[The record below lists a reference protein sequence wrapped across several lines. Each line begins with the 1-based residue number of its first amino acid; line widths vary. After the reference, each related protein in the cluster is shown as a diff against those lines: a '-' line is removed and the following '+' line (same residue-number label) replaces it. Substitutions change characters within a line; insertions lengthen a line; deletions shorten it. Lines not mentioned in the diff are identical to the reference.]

1 MANVVTRFLANLSTK
16 TLERLG
22 ATTKRAQRIRYRN
35 QFDLADLAKIKES
48 PLRPMFPMQ
57 WDIDG
62 IRNARDA
69 QLRGDFRIA
78 ARLADAMATDPGLF
92 TSRLNRLAPMRG
104 LPVVLEPPNQTARAL
119 RIAEEGEALFG
130 RKGVALQRDHMVS
143 LHRRYVDHGVSVG
156 FNVWTPRADGSRVDV
171 ELRVWPQEYLRW
183 REWEHR
189 YYALTLNG
197 GEVPV
202 EHGDGRWVVF
212 QQEKLSPWTEGAIV
226 AGSMVWAD
234 RAFAMRDRNNASRA
248 HGSPKLVAEM
258 PEGVALEQE
267 DDGGNLVPTA
277 EAAQMLE
284 LLQMLFIG
292 ELPFG
297 LRPAGSKVDL
307 MVSQS
312 QAWQIWTEIMKSSNA
327 DSDRIYLGQDGTT
340 QNAGGNYI
348 KSERLFGVRNDLVE
362 SDIMVFAE
370 SILTG
375 TIEPWSAVNFGDSR
389 LAPARCWQMPDAD
402 EDARR
407 TSIGEHQELFF
418 RHVDG
423 LLEQGYSV
431 DQPTIEQL
439 ARTYGV
445 TAPQI
450 APQGLKPRNAQAAS
464 PLPTPG
470 NVVPMS
476 WRTVR
481 PVSRAA

>member
-1 MANVVTRFLANLSTK
+1 MPNIVTRFLASLPARAR
-16 TLERLG
+16 ERLG

-35 QFDLADLAKIKES
+35 QFDISQLARIKES
-48 PLRPMFPMQ
+48 PLRPIGNIA
-57 WDIDG
+57 WDIDA
-62 IRNARDA
+62 IKNARDA
-69 QLRGDFRIA
+69 QLRGDFRVA
-78 ARLADAMATDPGLF
+78 ARLADALATDPGLF

-104 LPVVLEPPNQTARAL
+104 LPIVLEPPNQTARAL

-156 FNVWTPRADGSRVDV
+156 YNVWTPRADGSRIDV

-189 YYALTLNG
+189 FYALTLDG
-197 GEVPV
+197 GEIPV

-226 AGSMVWAD
+226 AGSMLWAD
-234 RAFAMRDRNNASRA
+234 RAFAVRDRSNASRA
-248 HGSPKLVAEM
+248 HGSPKLIGEL
-258 PEGVALEQE
+258 PQGVALQQI
-267 DDGGNLVPTA
+267 DDNGTQAPTA
-277 EAAQMLE
+277 EAEQMLE
-284 LLQMLFIG
+284 LLQMLFVG

-297 LRPAGSKVDL
+297 LRPAGAKTEL

-312 QAWQIWTEIMKSSNA
+312 QAWQIWTEIIKANHA

-340 QNAGGNYI
+340 QNSGGNYI

-375 TIEPWSAVNFGDSR
+375 TIEPWAAINFGDSR

-418 RHVDG
+418 RHVDS
-423 LLEQGYSV
+423 LLEQGYRV
-431 DQPTIEQL
+431 DQSTVDAL
-439 ARTYGV
+439 AKTYGV

-450 APQGLKPRNAQAAS
+450 GPNGLKARAAQAAAPMPAQS
-464 PLPTPG
+464 K
-470 NVVPMS
+470 VVPMS

-481 PVSRAA
+481 PLSRAA